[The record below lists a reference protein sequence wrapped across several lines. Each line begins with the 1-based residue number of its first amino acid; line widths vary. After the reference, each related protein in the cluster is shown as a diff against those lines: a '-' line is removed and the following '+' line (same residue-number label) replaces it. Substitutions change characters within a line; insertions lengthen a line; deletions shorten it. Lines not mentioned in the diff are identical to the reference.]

1 MGRYWLYF
9 YGSLFGGNKVIDR
22 LWRTYMVFV
31 LALIE
36 QWLIGER
43 NEIYYRQLQNF
54 MHLKVY

>member
-1 MGRYWLYF
+1 
-9 YGSLFGGNKVIDR
+9 
-22 LWRTYMVFV
+22 MVFV